1 MEQIKIIFEAAV
13 NGFLLTFVAYCCF
26 LSKTELIKLM
36 KWLMERI
43 SIFGNIV
50 YKSFA
55 AACVIMSGILILFG
69 IGGYITY
76 SETKNFVAS
85 FLVLGLILLIF
96 SYSFVLPKKNLFI
109 KLL

>member
-26 LSKTELIKLM
+26 VSKTELIK
-36 KWLMERI
+36 LMERI
-43 SIFGNIV
+43 SIFGNIA

-55 AACVIMSGILILFG
+55 AACVILSGISILFG
-69 IGGYITY
+69 ISGYITY
-76 SETKNFVAS
+76 SETKNSVAS

-96 SYSFVLPKKNLFI
+96 SYSFVPPKKFLFI
-109 KLL
+109 KIS